1 MPELHPGTTGR
12 KSDQPSDPIAE
23 LPPLV
28 SVTRTCEVLN
38 ISRQTVWRRVKDGCL
53 QMTSGPGRK
62 LVTKASIQRFAGP
75 AQMKFNTSTAT
86 TIDQLRHEIESLKTT
101 VARLVSGKAGTRRA
115 TSADKVA
122 S

>member
-62 LVTKASIQRFAGP
+62 LVRFAGP